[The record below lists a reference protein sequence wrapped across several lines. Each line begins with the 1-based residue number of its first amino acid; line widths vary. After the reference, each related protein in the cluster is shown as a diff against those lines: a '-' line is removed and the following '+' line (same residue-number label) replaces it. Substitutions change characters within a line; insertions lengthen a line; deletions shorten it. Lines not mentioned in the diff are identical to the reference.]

1 MAMTSEDA
9 PFAPSSFYGLS
20 KQVQEQMVL
29 LFAQAIGIDAFA
41 LRYQNVFGPGQ
52 SLANPYTG
60 ILAIF
65 SNLIRQSKPLNIF
78 EDGLESRD
86 FVYVDDVVS
95 ATEACVQDGA
105 RGVMALNVG
114 SGVATS
120 VITLAR
126 MINERFGGPSEIRV
140 TGDFRAG
147 DIRHNVADISNLRS
161 VTGFEP
167 KWQFDAG
174 LNAFLDWAETQPVVS
189 SGYERSLSEL
199 ADRGLLGG
207 RG

>member
-1 MAMTSEDA
+1 
-9 PFAPSSFYGLS
+9 
-20 KQVQEQMVL
+20 MVL

-105 RGVMALNVG
+105 CGVMALNVG